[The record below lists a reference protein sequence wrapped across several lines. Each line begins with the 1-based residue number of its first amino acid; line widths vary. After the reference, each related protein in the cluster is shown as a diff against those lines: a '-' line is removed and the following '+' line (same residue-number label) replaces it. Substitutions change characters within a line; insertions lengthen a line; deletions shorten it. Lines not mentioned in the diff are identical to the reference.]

1 MNVNEVVGLIL
12 WILAYVLTFK
22 TIALFIC
29 SFTHYVNSKHIN
41 SKYTPLV
48 SIIVPCYN
56 ESLTLENCIRSLSK
70 QTYHRYEIII
80 VDDGSKDNTLEVANK
95 LRLNNPRITVLT
107 KVNGGKASAL
117 NYGIKHS
124 RGKIVVSLDA
134 DSIFLNDTL
143 TRLVAPFNNP
153 DVAAVGG
160 NIKVSNRG
168 KMITKNQALE
178 YISGL
183 NIQRRTFAHLG
194 CMQIIS
200 GAIGAFRKDRLLE
213 VGGYSMDTIVEDM
226 DVTVTLARMGHKIEY
241 IGEAV
246 AYTEAP
252 ENSYDFFK
260 QRYRWIYGGF
270 EVLNK
275 HKDLLFSSKSG
286 RIGMIG
292 LPYIITSLLIDILV
306 TFLLFFML
314 LRVLFYNDSYD
325 LLPLLIT
332 VLMLQSILFFYTVY
346 IDRENRGLAL
356 LTPIYIMV
364 YTQFINLITIKAFV
378 DYLRGTKT
386 SWNKVKRLGK
396 NVI

>member
-1 MNVNEVVGLIL
+1 
-12 WILAYVLTFK
+12 
-22 TIALFIC
+22 
-29 SFTHYVNSKHIN
+29 
-41 SKYTPLV
+41 
-48 SIIVPCYN
+48 
-56 ESLTLENCIRSLSK
+56 
-70 QTYHRYEIII
+70 
-80 VDDGSKDNTLEVANK
+80 
-95 LRLNNPRITVLT
+95 
-107 KVNGGKASAL
+107 
-117 NYGIKHS
+117 
-124 RGKIVVSLDA
+124 
-134 DSIFLNDTL
+134 
-143 TRLVAPFNNP
+143 
-153 DVAAVGG
+153 
-160 NIKVSNRG
+160 
-168 KMITKNQALE
+168 
-178 YISGL
+178 
-183 NIQRRTFAHLG
+183 
-194 CMQIIS
+194 MQIIS

-252 ENSYDFFK
+252 ESSYDFFK

-292 LPYIITSLLIDILV
+292 LPYIIISLLIDILV
-306 TFLLFFML
+306 TFLLFFMSI
-314 LRVLFYNDSYD
+314 RVLFYNDSYD